1 MSAVMSPI
9 ARVLL
14 LAAVAAPMLSG
25 CVIYARDGGEDV
37 KVTVGSTTTTVGD
50 AETLRSVRFENGALI
65 ARVDSNGCTQASDF
79 AVAVTDGTPVELTLT
94 RASQDLC
101 KALVPEGVEL
111 RWTYEELGVA
121 TGSAV
126 RVINP
131 VRL

>member
-1 MSAVMSPI
+1 MSSVMSPI
-9 ARVLL
+9 ARGLL
-14 LAAVAAPMLSG
+14 LVAVAAPMLSG
-25 CVIYARDGGEDV
+25 CVIYANDGGEDV

-50 AETLRSVRFENGALI
+50 AETLRSVRFETGALV

-94 RASQDLC
+94 RSSPDLC
-101 KALVPEGVEL
+101 KALVPDGVEL
-111 RWTYEELGVA
+111 RWTYEELGVVSG
-121 TGSAV
+121 TAV